1 MKVLICTNG
10 SAESRRAFEA
20 GALVARAL
28 HDEAVVLGVVERA
41 SAAQRVQRAM
51 EEASAIL
58 TVHNI
63 PHTSC
68 VREGKAVAEIA
79 DEAAADDYLTVAGPL
94 GRGRL
99 TRAVRRSSVWRLL
112 EAVSGPILVVCKP
125 RAALRS
131 VLICSG
137 GLGRT
142 DAAVRL
148 AGEIAQ
154 AAGAQVT
161 LLHVLSPTPLMG
173 WSWKRERPD
182 GAAFLQS
189 DALQA
194 RHLHEELVL
203 LRDLGLEPAFTLR
216 SGRPL
221 DGILAEASAGDY
233 DMVAIGSTATAG
245 PLVKAAVGGITDKV
259 AERAGRPVLV
269 VPWAT

>member
-10 SAESRRAFEA
+10 SAASRRVFEA

-28 HDEAVVLGVVERA
+28 HAEAVVLGVVERP
-41 SAAQRVQRAM
+41 SAAQRVKRAT

-58 TVHNI
+58 IAHDVA
-63 PHTSC
+63 HTSR

-79 DEAAADDYLTVAGPL
+79 AEAAAGDYLTVAGLL
-94 GRGRL
+94 GRSRL

-112 EAVSGPILVVCKP
+112 EAVGGPMLVVCEP
-125 RAALRS
+125 RAMLRS
-131 VLICSG
+131 VLVCSG

-142 DAAVRL
+142 NAAVRL

-154 AAGAQVT
+154 GAKAQVT
-161 LLHVLSPTPLMG
+161 LLHVLTPTPLMERG
-173 WSWKRERPD
+173 WIRKRPD

-189 DALQA
+189 EALQA
-194 RHLHEELVL
+194 RHLREEIVL

-216 SGRPL
+216 SGWPL
-221 DGILAEASAGDY
+221 DKILAEARAGDY
-233 DMVAIGSTATAG
+233 DMVAIGSTTSAG
-245 PLVKAAVGGITDKV
+245 RLVKVTVGGITDKV

-269 VPWAT
+269 VR

>member
-10 SAESRRAFEA
+10 STESWRAFEA

-28 HDEAVVLGVVERA
+28 RAEAVILGVVERP
-41 SAAQRVQRAM
+41 SATQRVQRAM

-58 TVHNI
+58 TVHDVA
-63 PHTSC
+63 HTSH
-68 VREGKAVAEIA
+68 VREGRAVAGIA
-79 DEAAADDYLTVAGPL
+79 SEAAAGDYLTVAGLL
-94 GRGRL
+94 GRSHL
-99 TRAVRRSSVWRLL
+99 IRAVRRSSVWRLL
-112 EAVSGPILVVCKP
+112 DAVSGPMLVVCEP

-142 DAAVRL
+142 NAAVRL

-154 AAGAQVT
+154 GARAQVT
-161 LLHVLSPTPLMG
+161 LLHVLTPTPLMERG
-173 WSWKRERPD
+173 WKREMPD
-182 GAAFLQS
+182 SAAFLQS

-194 RHLHEELVL
+194 QHLREELAL
-203 LRDLGLEPAFTLR
+203 LHDLRLEPAFTLR

-221 DGILAEASAGDY
+221 DEILAEARAGDY
-233 DMVAIGSTATAG
+233 DMVAIGSTTAAG
-245 PLVKAAVGGITDKV
+245 RLVKVAVGGITDKV

-269 VPWAT
+269 VH